1 MGIGAILA
9 GCPEWHFPNNHRL
22 DPSEIT
28 QEIRQLLQE
37 DTLLKDPLQEEA
49 QRQAGE
55 NIARPV
61 RFNVLGVSGRI
72 NPLDRN
78 MSNADWTSA
87 LEQYGTNIGDYL
99 DEERLASLETSTGLL
114 EFHFHLTTLDDQ
126 VSSAGTANRSGAPGA
141 HVTEV
146 SATGSANFPES
157 PGKIP
162 FWAELTIQ
170 AEDPDTQNL
179 LARML
184 RGQE

>member
-1 MGIGAILA
+1 
-9 GCPEWHFPNNHRL
+9 
-22 DPSEIT
+22 
-28 QEIRQLLQE
+28 
-37 DTLLKDPLQEEA
+37 
-49 QRQAGE
+49 
-55 NIARPV
+55 
-61 RFNVLGVSGRI
+61 
-72 NPLDRN
+72 

-126 VSSAGTANRSGAPGA
+126 VS
-141 HVTEV
+141 
-146 SATGSANFPES
+146 ATGSANFPES

-162 FWAELTIQ
+162 FWAELTLQ
-170 AEDPDTQNL
+170 AEDEDTQDL